1 MTSSP
6 SGKTQT
12 DTPET
17 GSHAAMPQPRPA
29 EPLDAAEQAAARISS
44 PDQPLGVPGRP
55 VDRRSPFFVSLI
67 ATVGVLLAA
76 GVLYLVVQAADVLVL
91 ICLAFFIAVGLD
103 PVVRLLQRRLPRPVA
118 VSLVVITVLGILA
131 GVLVAVISLF
141 ADHGPQ
147 LADLVTHYRDQLDNT
162 TTTLGRVNQ
171 QLHLT
176 ELADNAIAT
185 TRPVVLEAA
194 SSLLLVLILMSYFLA
209 DLPRLRRALLRL
221 VPASRRPRTILIGDE
236 IFAKIGAYLLGNA
249 LLSLIAGAATFVWAA
264 SLGIPYP
271 LLLALV
277 VSVLDL
283 IPIAGALLAGVLVS
297 LFGLTVSLPV
307 CLATIGF
314 LIAYQL
320 IEDYLLMP
328 KIMGRV
334 VRIPATL
341 TLVAVLIGGVLLGV
355 IGALV
360 AIPLAAAGVLLLRE
374 ICFPRLD
381 AA

>member
-1 MTSSP
+1 M
-6 SGKTQT
+6 
-12 DTPET
+12 PE
-17 GSHAAMPQPRPA
+17 PRPA
-29 EPLDAAEQAAARISS
+29 EPLDAAEQAAVRISS
-44 PDQPLGVPGRP
+44 PEQPLGVPGRP
-55 VDRRSPFFVSLI
+55 VDRRSPFFVSLV
-67 ATVGVLLAA
+67 ATVGVLLTA

-103 PVVRLLQRRLPRPVA
+103 PVVRLLHRRLPRLVA
-118 VSLVVITVLGILA
+118 VGIVVVTVLAILA
-131 GVLVAVISLF
+131 GILVTLISLVT
-141 ADHGPQ
+141 DQGPQ
-147 LADLVTHYRDQLDNT
+147 LADLVTHYRDQLTNS

-176 ELADNAIAT
+176 ELADTALAT
-185 TRPVVLEAA
+185 TRPAILEAA
-194 SSLLLVLILMSYFLA
+194 SSLLLVLILMTYFLA
-209 DLPRLRRALLRL
+209 DLPRLRRTLIRL

-249 LLSLIAGAATFVWAA
+249 LLSLIAGAATFVWAV

-334 VRIPATL
+334 VQIPATL

-355 IGALV
+355 VGALV
-360 AIPLAAAGVLLLRE
+360 AIPLAAAAVLLLRE

-381 AA
+381 AI